1 MIVASLMLVIAA
13 AVTLLVGLL
22 NRDVIEW
29 VYASIGCCLL
39 AGLLLTIGV
48 LRARPSRKPVLQS
61 GGEGTASWAGAS
73 QWGANNEESSGGGAA
88 VLTRDDEDNDGT
100 VRVTSPDDGLVGDDE
115 PTRTAM
121 PAPAPAPQPDPGPA
135 ASSDSPWAPA
145 AAHDD
150 TGDLGDGGVRVLD
163 PEPAASPEPEPAA
176 PSAPADD
183 DIVVVPKPS
192 ARGGTSAVDAGA
204 GAAAGQAAAA
214 AAVPASGD
222 AAPVGTGRAATA
234 ARTNADDAARFE
246 QVLSP
251 IAGVGAGKR
260 AALFQHFGTYRKLRA
275 ATPEKLA
282 EVPGISRTLADR
294 IHTAL
299 HSK

>member
-22 NRDVIEW
+22 NRDQIEW

-48 LRARPSRKPVLQS
+48 LRSRPSRKPVLQS

-73 QWGANNEESSGGGAA
+73 QWGSGNDEPSGGGAA
-88 VLTRDDEDNDGT
+88 VLTRDDEENDST
-100 VRVTSPDDGLVGDDE
+100 VRVANREDALVGDDE

-121 PAPAPAPQPDPGPA
+121 PAPAPQPEVEAAA
-135 ASSDSPWAPA
+135 ASASPWAP

-150 TGDLGDGGVRVLD
+150 TGDLADGGVRVL
-163 PEPAASPEPEPAA
+163 EPEPAA
-176 PSAPADD
+176 APAPGPAAPADED
-183 DIVVVPKPS
+183 VVIVPKPS
-192 ARGGTSAVDAGA
+192 ARGGTSPLDAGA
-204 GAAAGQAAAA
+204 GGAAGQAAAA
-214 AAVPASGD
+214 ASVPNSDD
-222 AAPVGTGRAATA
+222 AAASVGTGAAATA
-234 ARTNADDAARFE
+234 ARGNADDAARFE
-246 QVLSP
+246 QVLAP

-294 IHTAL
+294 IHNAL
-299 HSK
+299 HGK

>member
-22 NRDVIEW
+22 DREVIEW
-29 VYASIGCCLL
+29 VYASIAFCLL

-48 LRARPSRKPVLQS
+48 LRSRPSRKPVLQS
-61 GGEGTASWAGAS
+61 GGEGQGASWAGAS
-73 QWGANNEESSGGGAA
+73 QWGASGDQGADAA
-88 VLTRDDEDNDGT
+88 VLTRDDEETDST
-100 VRVTSPDDGLVGDDE
+100 VRVTPAPPPLVGDDE

-121 PAPAPAPQPDPGPA
+121 PAPEPQ
-135 ASSDSPWAPA
+135 SDGTSPWAPA
-145 AAHDD
+145 ADQED
-150 TGDLGDGGVRVLD
+150 TGDLADVRVVSPD
-163 PEPAASPEPEPAA
+163 EAPGEPDVAAGAPE
-176 PSAPADD
+176 D

-192 ARGGTSAVDAGA
+192 SRGGTSAVDAGA
-204 GAAAGQAAAA
+204 GGAAGQAPAA
-214 AAVPASGD
+214 AAVPGSTSGAD
-222 AAPVGTGRAATA
+222 TIGTGPAATA
-234 ARTNADDAARFE
+234 ARSSSDDAARFE

-260 AALFQHFGTYRKLRA
+260 AALYQHFGTYRKLRA

-294 IHTAL
+294 IHQTL
-299 HSK
+299 HGK

>member
-1 MIVASLMLVIAA
+1 MIVASLLLVIAA

-22 NRDVIEW
+22 NREQIQW
-29 VYASIGCCLL
+29 VYASIASCLL

-48 LRARPSRKPVLQS
+48 LRSRPSRKPVLQS
-61 GGEGTASWAGAS
+61 GGEGQASWAGAS
-73 QWGANNEESSGGGAA
+73 QWGATNEEPTGAA
-88 VLTRDDEDNDGT
+88 VLTRDDDENDST
-100 VRVTSPDDGLVGDDE
+100 VRVASPEEPLVGDDE

-121 PAPAPAPQPDPGPA
+121 PAPAPAESEPA
-135 ASSDSPWAPA
+135 TSGSPWAPGA
-145 AAHDD
+145 GQGD

-163 PEPAASPEPEPAA
+163 PEPAAAAEPA
-176 PSAPADD
+176 PAPADD
-183 DIVVVPKPS
+183 DVVVVPKPS
-192 ARGGTSAVDAGA
+192 ARGRKSAGDGGA

-214 AAVPASGD
+214 AAVPDSGD
-222 AAPVGTGRAATA
+222 PATPVGTGAAATA
-234 ARTNADDAARFE
+234 ARTTADDAARFE

-294 IHTAL
+294 IHAAL